1 MMLLQEVARATRVL
15 SMVGARAITQLHHR
29 SGVDNGAMR
38 GRRRVKK
45 KKSQGRSRWSRA
57 FSKGR

>member
-29 SGVDNGAMR
+29 SGVHNGAMR

-45 KKSQGRSRWSRA
+45 KKSQGRS
-57 FSKGR
+57 